1 MRFKSFLAVSLFCTN
16 AAVAMA
22 ADDNVDLPKPSSSA
36 QRLYS
41 RAQSDIVQLRSLL
54 KNGRTQSSVGSGF
67 LIGTSN
73 LVVTN
78 YHVMSQIA
86 LEPDTY
92 VGEYVDT
99 TVNAGRWSYW
109 RLTCCMI
116 LRLCASV

>member
-1 MRFKSFLAVSLFCTN
+1 MRFKSLLAMSLLCTH
-16 AAVAMA
+16 AVMAMA
-22 ADDNVDLPKPSSSA
+22 VDDNVDLPKPSSSA

-86 LEPDTY
+86 LEPDIY

-99 TVNAGRWSYW
+99 NAVPLGAIRAFLGQDASEHSWSK
-109 RLTCCMI
+109 
-116 LRLCASV
+116 